1 MDKGTTAMVIYGVI
15 NAWAGLLLLG
25 VGIPFYLGRIKPN
38 TWTGLRTD
46 RTLSDPVEW
55 YAANRT
61 MGRDFMVAGA
71 AILLS
76 LAILLLFARRL
87 TFTVMMLIH
96 LGVIMVC
103 VTWIVIHS
111 LWTFRRRDEK
121 QI

>member
-1 MDKGTTAMVIYGVI
+1 MTAMVIYGVI

-25 VGIPFYLGRIKPN
+25 VGIPFYFGRIKPN
-38 TWTGLRTD
+38 TWTGLRTE

-61 MGRDFMVAGA
+61 MGRDFMAAGTT
-71 AILLS
+71 ILLS
-76 LAILLLFARRL
+76 LASLLLFARGL
-87 TFTVMMLIH
+87 TFTTMMLIH

-103 VTWIVIHS
+103 VTWIVGHS